1 MICFIFIYTVMDS
14 VSKIFSF
21 HGSNVTFKNE
31 DGTVM
36 VNAVE
41 MAKPFGKRTRDWLKT
56 QSSNEFI
63 KVLSDAKKIA
73 SADLVV
79 VTKGGDKEQ
88 GTWMHEDVAI
98 EFARWLSPMFAI
110 WCNDRIK
117 ELITTGQTSLNI
129 PKTYQ
134 EALRA
139 LADEVDRREKA
150 EQLALESEK
159 VAKQEKAEKEMA
171 IKTLEEK
178 QPEIDFANSFEKVS
192 EGSMLVREVAKRL
205 TQNGI
210 IIGDKNLRL
219 LLQEWNFFTKS
230 NGYELNA
237 NVIKKGYAEYRYSCG
252 YNYESNTVYITQ
264 KGFKSIVQNII
275 NPKYRNKFLKYG
287 YFTSELKNKLG
298 ITC

>member
-1 MICFIFIYTVMDS
+1 MDTI
-14 VSKIFSF
+14 SKIFNF
-21 HGSNVTFKNE
+21 NGSGVTFKNE
-31 DGTVM
+31 NGTIM
-36 VNAVE
+36 VDAVE
-41 MAKPFGKRTRDWLKT
+41 MAKPFGKRPVDWLRT

-63 KVLSDAKKIA
+63 EALTRVKKFT
-73 SADLVV
+73 SADLVI
-79 VTKGGDKEQ
+79 VTKGGNSKTER

-98 EFARWLSPMFAI
+98 EFARWLSTVFAI

-159 VAKQEKAEKEMA
+159 AAKQEKAEKEMA

-178 QPEIDFANSFEKVS
+178 QPEIDFANSFES
-192 EGSMLVREVAKRL
+192 ISTGSMLIREVAKRL
-205 TQNGI
+205 SQNGI
-210 IIGDKNLRL
+210 IIGDRNLRL
-219 LLQEWNFFTKS
+219 LLQDFNFFTKT

-237 NVIKKGYAEYRYSCG
+237 SVIKNGYAEYRHQIGC
-252 YNYESNTVYITQ
+252 NYERDTVYVTP

-275 NPKYRNKFLKYG
+275 NTKYRDRFLKYG
-287 YFTSELKNKLG
+287 YFTNELKVKLG
-298 ITC
+298 IIC

>member
-1 MICFIFIYTVMDS
+1 MDS

-36 VNAVE
+36 VNATE
-41 MAKPFGKRTRDWLKT
+41 MAKHFGKRPSKWLELP
-56 QSSNEFI
+56 S
-63 KVLSDAKKIA
+63 
-73 SADLVV
+73 
-79 VTKGGDKEQ
+79 TKAFLNALTDVRKLDNGGIQTDR
-88 GTWMHEDVAI
+88 GGATGGGATWMHEDVAI

-150 EQLALESEK
+150 EQLALESER

-210 IIGDKNLRL
+210 MIGDKNLRL

-252 YNYESNTVYITQ
+252 YNYENNTVYITQ

-275 NPKYRNKFLKYG
+275 KYRNKFLKYG

>member
-1 MICFIFIYTVMDS
+1 MDTI
-14 VSKIFSF
+14 SKIFNF
-21 HGSNVTFKNE
+21 NGSGVTFKNE
-31 DGTVM
+31 NGTIM
-36 VNAVE
+36 VDAVE
-41 MAKPFGKRTRDWLKT
+41 MAKPFGKRPVDWLRT
-56 QSSNEFI
+56 QGSNEFI
-63 KVLSDAKKIA
+63 EALTRVKKFT
-73 SADLVV
+73 SADLVI
-79 VTKGGDKEQ
+79 VTKGGNSKTER

-98 EFARWLSPMFAI
+98 EFARWLSPVFAI

-139 LADEVDRREKA
+139 LADEVDKREKA

-192 EGSMLVREVAKRL
+192 EGSMLVREAAKRL

-252 YNYESNTVYITQ
+252 YNYENNTVYITQ